1 MPTGVRHAAASRL
14 QVSRRAPPTAALLTC
29 TTATSASSSA
39 ALTAAAGIDGCKFV
53 HASGFIGGNATYEG
67 ALAMAL
73 RLVAAFFTLLAIN
86 QGWQLAKSVYD
97 LVTRERDEYEFDM

>member
-1 MPTGVRHAAASRL
+1 MRTHLGSPGRGGERARRTQTRA
-14 QVSRRAPPTAALLTC
+14 VSRRIECVARFGLGAHVPKLDP
-29 TTATSASSSA
+29 
-39 ALTAAAGIDGCKFV
+39 
-53 HASGFIGGNATYEG
+53 GG
-67 ALAMAL
+67 L